1 MSARVC
7 PDKFRQ
13 WQTIASFGLYKRHLD
28 CSPAYNLAKSD
39 TLANNKPIKML
50 DNCYRLF
57 VTEWGSTP
65 IQKFTRI
72 EDLLQPIN
80 RLRTAAKAQRRDCC
94 LSIRSTGIYL
104 EAADSKSSTQPKDQ
118 PKEQLFETQKLAFC
132 SAFCFKV
139 RDAQPQVIEPL
150 FVFIVRHKKKLQC
163 HAFLCET
170 EADAKTLANCCSAE
184 MAKQKR
190 QAANTDRRLHLKS
203 FQFQLQFQ
211 RQASTQE
218 APKRRLDIREDEC
231 ANLTPKGFVLID
243 AILGLLTACF
253 AK

>member
-13 WQTIASFGLYKRHLD
+13 FQTIASFRLYKCHLD

-57 VTEWGSTP
+57 VTDWGSTP
-65 IQKFTRI
+65 VQKITCI
-72 EDLLQPIN
+72 DDLLQPLN

-94 LSIRSTGIYL
+94 LSISSTGIYL
-104 EAADSKSSTQPKDQ
+104 EAADSKRSTQPKDQ
-118 PKEQLFETQKLAFC
+118 PKEQLFKTQKLAFC

-190 QAANTDRRLHLKS
+190 QA
-203 FQFQLQFQ
+203 
-211 RQASTQE
+211 STQE